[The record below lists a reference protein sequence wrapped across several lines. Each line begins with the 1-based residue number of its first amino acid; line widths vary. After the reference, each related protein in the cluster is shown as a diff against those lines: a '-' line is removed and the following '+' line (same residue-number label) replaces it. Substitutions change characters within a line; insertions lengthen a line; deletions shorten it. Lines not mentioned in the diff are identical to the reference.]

1 MTRACS
7 GCGRDFTAL
16 AKQRRYCMAC
26 LKAKEAT
33 VKRAYQFKQPGATFD
48 ELNEAQEAEVDRRF
62 RQALA
67 EIRRSGVHRVEAAS
81 WNYSSRYREP

>member
-1 MTRACS
+1 MTRACT

-26 LKAKEAT
+26 LKAKEAK

-48 ELNEAQEAEVDRRF
+48 ELNEAQERAVDGRG
-62 RQALA
+62 
-67 EIRRSGVHRVEAAS
+67 SGKLPRGDSA
-81 WNYSSRYREP
+81 R